1 MNDALESVVIVGGGP
16 AGMRAAEAFVAHGV
30 RPLLIDEAAR
40 PGGQGYRT
48 PPASIGLDMPRLLGR
63 QHARHARLHAE
74 FAALH
79 AQIDHHPETLV
90 FAIEPGRLH
99 VVENGRARV
108 VAYRTLIIASGATDR
123 VMPVPGWTL
132 PGVFSLG
139 GAQLALKDQG
149 CLIGP
154 RVVFV
159 GSSPLLALAAAQYRR
174 MGAEVVA
181 VCDETPFAAKARAA
195 PALARAPGT
204 FAFGVS
210 LLAELK
216 RAGVVLRFGVAPL
229 RIEGERRVEAIM
241 LRDAHGRETRLA
253 CDAVALGHGLKPETQ
268 LADLAGASFAFD
280 AITRLWTP
288 VIDADGR
295 AGSGLYLAGDGA
307 AIGGAEAAQA
317 SGALAAL
324 AALKDA
330 GTAVDERR
338 MERLRANVARLRAFQ
353 RGIARAF
360 VWPAARAATLPD
372 DTVLCRCENV
382 SVGEVRTA
390 VASGQIPPEVNRV
403 KAITRCGMGRCQ
415 GRFCGPALQEVVA
428 AQAAVS
434 VAEVGRLRGQA
445 PVKPIALNVAGHEP

>member
-1 MNDALESVVIVGGGP
+1 
-16 AGMRAAEAFVAHGV
+16 
-30 RPLLIDEAAR
+30 
-40 PGGQGYRT
+40 
-48 PPASIGLDMPRLLGR
+48 
-63 QHARHARLHAE
+63 
-74 FAALH
+74 
-79 AQIDHHPETLV
+79 
-90 FAIEPGRLH
+90 
-99 VVENGRARV
+99 
-108 VAYRTLIIASGATDR
+108 
-123 VMPVPGWTL
+123 
-132 PGVFSLG
+132 
-139 GAQLALKDQG
+139 
-149 CLIGP
+149 
-154 RVVFV
+154 
-159 GSSPLLALAAAQYRR
+159 
-174 MGAEVVA
+174 
-181 VCDETPFAAKARAA
+181 
-195 PALARAPGT
+195 
-204 FAFGVS
+204 
-210 LLAELK
+210 LK

-382 SVGEVRTA
+382 SVGEVRAA
-390 VASGQIPPEVNRV
+390 VASGQIPPEVNRA

-445 PVKPIALNVAGHEP
+445 PVKPIALNVAGREP